1 MAKAA
6 KKTGFSEHARRF
18 LTGVTAFF
26 RNEVTQ
32 IVISLI
38 LFVVSLFMLVA
49 MCSFLFSGA
58 SDYSLLDLTVDQL
71 KAEGAGFSNVCGRD
85 GACLA
90 DWMMNRQFG
99 LCGLFIPLG
108 MLLFSL
114 FLFRQ
119 KRDWSGIVR
128 QLVFCAFFTVWGSV
142 VFSVALPSLSALPY
156 LRLGGN
162 HGDAI
167 AAWSELRF
175 GLTGTVILLVTSLLL
190 LCGGMFT
197 SFLPAMRRGVDRA
210 LTPRKRTP
218 SAVPDISEEAE
229 DGDDDLEIMED
240 GADEPETGDAAD
252 DALDNNTSSAPA
264 EPQEPVLTEERP
276 CREMEETRAPVPEGG
291 LGADVTDAPTPI
303 LSEDG
308 FTVTAAGPAEGEE
321 IVEKPL
327 SQQLVEKYGLY
338 DPTQDLAHYRF
349 PSFDLLDRKEQAIEV
364 NLEEQQ
370 ANKNRIVEVLGQYGI
385 TVKDI
390 QATVG
395 PTVTMYE
402 IVPGDGI
409 RIAKI
414 KNLSDDIALNLAALG
429 IRIIAPMPGKGT
441 IGIEVPNKNPQMVPM
456 YPIIASKKFQESE
469 MELPLAIG
477 KTITNEI
484 FMVDLSKMP
493 HLLVAGATGQGK
505 SVGLNAI
512 ITSLLYKKHPSQ
524 LKIVLVDPKKVEF
537 SVYSGIENH
546 FLTKIADEK
555 EAILTDVQKVTR
567 TLNSLCKEM
576 DERYDLL
583 KMARV
588 RNIKEYNA
596 RFCQRELNP
605 EKGHRYLPYIVVVI
619 DEFGD
624 LIMTA
629 GKEVELPI
637 CRIAQLARAVGIHM
651 IIATQ
656 RPTTNIISGSIK
668 ANFPAR
674 MAFRVMQAID
684 SKTILDRTGANQ
696 LIGRGDLLFSQGGD
710 PVRVQ
715 CAFVDTPEIE
725 RICKFIGEQPG
736 FAAPFCLPN
745 VEMPG
750 SDADTTFLS
759 ADADSSRRD
768 PLFEE
773 AARMVVLN
781 QTGSTSWLQRK
792 FSLGYTRAGRLM
804 DQLEAAG
811 VVGPADGSKSRQV
824 LVMDEARLNTLLESM
839 K

>member
-6 KKTGFSEHARRF
+6 NKPGFPTRLMAF
-18 LTGVTAFF
+18 L
-26 RNEVTQ
+26 RNETTQ
-32 IVISLI
+32 SIAAVVLFATSVYMLI
-38 LFVVSLFMLVA
+38 A
-49 MCSFLFSGA
+49 MGSFLLSG
-58 SDYSLLDLTVDQL
+58 SDDYSLLDLSAEQL
-71 KAEGAGFSNVCGRD
+71 RDGKEHFSNVCGQA
-85 GACLA
+85 GAQLA
-90 DWMMNRQFG
+90 DWMINRQFG
-99 LCGLFIPLG
+99 LCGFFIPIF
-108 MLLFSL
+108 LLQLSAYL
-114 FLFRQ
+114 FHQKKDHLRIFR
-119 KRDWSGIVR
+119 R
-128 QLVFCAFFTVWGSV
+128 LVLCAFFTIWGSV
-142 VFSVALPSLSALPY
+142 AFGLFLPTLSLSPY

-162 HGDAI
+162 HGDWM
-167 AAWSELRF
+167 AARGELHL
-175 GLTGTVILLVTSLLL
+175 GITGTVILLVTTLMVFCSI
-190 LCGGMFT
+190 MFVT
-197 SFLPAMRRGVDRA
+197 FLPAIRRA
-210 LTPRKRTP
+210 LERAKLPQKTSLPPMDSPTEP
-218 SAVPDISEEAE
+218 LEEEEE
-229 DGDDDLEIMED
+229 DQPLDVLPDDDEPAYGEPEPQTQPD
-240 GADEPETGDAAD
+240 GPADEPQPAATPEPDEPEAETEPEDDELSETETPVTAGAAGND
-252 DALDNNTSSAPA
+252 T
-264 EPQEPVLTEERP
+264 PVLT
-276 CREMEETRAPVPEGG
+276 
-291 LGADVTDAPTPI
+291 
-303 LSEDG
+303 EDG
-308 FTVTAAGPAEGEE
+308 FTVTAAGQAEGEE
-321 IVEKPL
+321 IIDKPL

-338 DPTQDLAHYRF
+338 DPTQDLAHYQF
-349 PSFDLLDRKEQAIEV
+349 PTFDLLNQQEQAIEV

-370 ANKNRIVEVLGQYGI
+370 ANKNRIVEALSQYNI
-385 TVKDI
+385 SVKDI

-402 IVPGDGI
+402 IIPGDGV

-414 KNLSDDIALNLAALG
+414 KNLSDDIALSLSALG

-441 IGIEVPNKNPQMVPM
+441 IGIEVPNKKPQMVPM
-456 YPIIASKKFQESE
+456 YPIIASKKFQESD

-484 FMVDLSKMP
+484 FMVDLCKMP

-512 ITSLLYKKHPSQ
+512 LTSLLYKKHPSQ
-524 LKIVLVDPKKVEF
+524 LKVVLVDPKKVEF
-537 SVYSGIENH
+537 SIYSGIEHH

-567 TLNSLCKEM
+567 TLTSLCKEM
-576 DERYDLL
+576 DDRYDLL
-583 KMARV
+583 KQARV
-588 RNIKEYNA
+588 RNIREYNE
-596 RFCQRELNP
+596 RFCKRELNP

-656 RPTTNIISGSIK
+656 RPTTDIISGRIK

-674 MAFRVMQAID
+674 MAFRVMQAVD

-710 PVRVQ
+710 PIRVQ

-725 RICKFIGEQPG
+725 RICRFIGDQPG
-736 FAAPFCLPN
+736 FLAPFCLPN
-745 VEMPG
+745 VEESA
-750 SDADTTFLS
+750 SDAEGTNLS
-759 ADADSSRRD
+759 GVDMTRRD

-773 AARMVVLN
+773 VARMVVLN
-781 QTGSTSWLQRK
+781 QTGSTSYIQRK
-792 FSLGYTRAGRLM
+792 FSLGYNRAGRLM

-811 VVGPADGSKSRQV
+811 IVGAADGSKSRQV
-824 LVMDEARLNTLLESM
+824 LVQDELQLNNIMENM